1 MENSS
6 PRSLWIRNPE
16 YIISCSRN
24 WIFNKKKNKKKKA
37 TNGQV
42 MVGYE
47 FWIQLSICQENWNRI
62 EDLLWRN
69 RCSSTFISE
78 MSWLLYLCTKEAYGV
93 PELVEGKI
101 NLTLAISDIYPS
113 SPKFLPQLDTLEENP
128 WSWIWG

>member
-1 MENSS
+1 
-6 PRSLWIRNPE
+6 
-16 YIISCSRN
+16 
-24 WIFNKKKNKKKKA
+24 
-37 TNGQV
+37 
-42 MVGYE
+42 
-47 FWIQLSICQENWNRI
+47 LSICQENWNRI

-93 PELVEGKI
+93 LELVEGKI
-101 NLTLAISDIYPS
+101 NLKLAISDVYPS